1 MVYLSTSY
9 IDIFI
14 VIVIVFLYKTIFET
28 KPNLQKS
35 KPKAIFIYKILL

>member
-9 IDIFI
+9 IDIF
-14 VIVIVFLYKTIFET
+14 IVFLYKTIFET

-35 KPKAIFIYKILL
+35 KPKAICIYKILL